1 LSDIVAIVMVFGG
14 FFTFLLAISPVGR
27 AVADRIRGG
36 GLGGSNELA
45 HRLDDLIEEI
55 ETVRHEVMELGE
67 RVDFAERML
76 ARSNDP
82 RELHKSGADE
92 PEEGPRH

>member
-1 LSDIVAIVMVFGG
+1 MSDIVAIVMVFGG

-36 GLGGSNELA
+36 GLGGSHELA
-45 HRLDDLIEEI
+45 HRLDDLIEEL
-55 ETVRHEVMELGE
+55 EAVRHEVMELGE

-76 ARSNDP
+76 GRSNDP
-82 RELHKSGADE
+82 QELPKSGADE
-92 PEEGPRH
+92 PEGGQWH

>member
-1 LSDIVAIVMVFGG
+1 
-14 FFTFLLAISPVGR
+14 
-27 AVADRIRGG
+27 
-36 GLGGSNELA
+36 
-45 HRLDDLIEEI
+45 LDDLIEEI

-82 RELHKSGADE
+82 QELPKGGGDK
-92 PEEGPRH
+92 PEEGPWR